1 MLVAPVF
8 SAPGLSVRT
17 RVLLATLVAALVAP
31 SLPANDLPELFSA
44 AGFLLAIQEV
54 GVGLMIGF
62 VLQLAFGAIVFGAQA
77 MSMTMGLG
85 FAMAVDPQNGVQV
98 PVVAQLYVI
107 LGTLLFLSLDGH
119 LMLIAAVVES
129 YELVP
134 VGMSGI
140 SPLALSGLVS
150 LGSIVFAGGILLA
163 LPVMTALLLV
173 NLAFGIITR
182 TAPQLNIFAVGFP
195 VTILGGLLIMFIV
208 MPGFLDALR
217 NMFDV
222 SLNRSLMIFN

>member
-1 MLVAPVF
+1 
-8 SAPGLSVRT
+8 
-17 RVLLATLVAALVAP
+17 
-31 SLPANDLPELFSA
+31 
-44 AGFLLAIQEV
+44 
-54 GVGLMIGF
+54 
-62 VLQLAFGAIVFGAQA
+62 
-77 MSMTMGLG
+77 
-85 FAMAVDPQNGVQV
+85 
-98 PVVAQLYVI
+98 
-107 LGTLLFLSLDGH
+107 
-119 LMLIAAVVES
+119 MLIAAVVES